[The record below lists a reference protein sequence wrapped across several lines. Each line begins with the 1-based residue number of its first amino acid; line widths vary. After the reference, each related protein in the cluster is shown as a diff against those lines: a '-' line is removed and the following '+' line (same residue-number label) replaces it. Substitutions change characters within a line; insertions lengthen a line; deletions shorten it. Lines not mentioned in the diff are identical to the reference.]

1 MAISTELLLF
11 FSAIFE
17 RSCDTTHTLA
27 AALSTY
33 YGRRGFRVTDYTV
46 SNDIIHLFI
55 LTLTVKCVRAR
66 L

>member
-1 MAISTELLLF
+1 MAISVELLSF

-17 RSCDTTHTLA
+17 RSCDITHKFA

-33 YGRRGFRVTDYTV
+33 YVRRGFRVTDYTV

-55 LTLTVKCVRAR
+55 LTLTVKCVRAG